1 MAHMWDRLFG
11 AAADQMRP
19 FNEEMIYGFRK
30 KKIDLIPEYLNK
42 SFHQVMEFFNGQMT
56 YKGYRVMTPEE
67 RIEYLVNNQLTKG
80 NVSVRKTETS
90 LVRFEFEFRN
100 KPYYIY
106 IDVPYLINE
115 YVMYND
121 TFYYPQF
128 PIVEKGG
135 VNRTDNGTIIVKV
148 MRVPITFGRRP
159 CDKTRLVSTSGN
171 VYPELLVTV
180 KIHQGNNS
188 GKKGDRIPLVLYH
201 FCKLGYN
208 QTMLKYHM
216 GPSDVSISETFD
228 NNDKTYDYF
237 ILPDERRYMKV
248 KRSVLSDCYK
258 RRMIISLYTIL
269 SEMPDFHV
277 SDIFGDDPSFYCAV
291 LGKFIGSKDMNMTKL
306 LLPNALKH
314 LQMTDPM
321 LDLVAK
327 DQLRYVGCEAN
338 DVYDLLYWMYYNID
352 NQLVSYDP
360 TNMFD
365 KKIESLDNLAG
376 RPARQIAYAQYGI
389 INSKKAT
396 LDERTVENFCKRAS
410 QRPSWIAID
419 ESARSSKVFRPNPA
433 AYNDN
438 FILTIG
444 LKRCLS
450 LESIASSSARKKKS
464 GSKNKTSPWLLKAHP
479 SQIIVTSIL
488 DIPTSSPVET
498 GSMNPYVEFDNDGN
512 IIKPPYAADLKDV
525 FK

>member
-1 MAHMWDRLFG
+1 MARVWDHLFG

-19 FNEEMIYGFRK
+19 FNDELIYGFRK
-30 KKIDLIPEYLNK
+30 KKIDLIPEYLDK

-56 YKGYRVMTPEE
+56 YKSYRALTPEE

-80 NVSVRKTETS
+80 NVSIRKTETS
-90 LVRFEFEFRN
+90 LIRFEFEFHG
-100 KPYYIY
+100 KPYYIH

-115 YVMYND
+115 YVLYND
-121 TFYYPQF
+121 TYYYPQF

-135 VNRTDNGTIIVKV
+135 VNRTDNGTVIVKV

-159 CDKTRLVSTSGN
+159 NDKVRIVSTSGN

-180 KIHQGNNS
+180 KIHQGSNS
-188 GKKGDRIPLVLYH
+188 GKKGDHIPLVLYH
-201 FCKLGYN
+201 FCKLGYI
-208 QTMLKYHM
+208 QTMKKYKM
-216 GPSDVSISETFD
+216 DPKDVSLSEVFD
-228 NNDKTYDYF
+228 NKDKVYDYF
-237 ILPDERRYMKV
+237 ALTDGGRYLKV
-248 KRSVLSDCYK
+248 KRDILSDCYK
-258 RRMIISLYTIL
+258 RRMVLSLYRIFA
-269 SEMPDFHV
+269 EIPEFGPADV
-277 SDIFGDDPSFYCAV
+277 FGDDPSYYCAV
-291 LGKFIGSKDMNMTKL
+291 LGKFIGSKDMNMAKL

-338 DVYDLLYWMYYNID
+338 DVYDLLYWMYFNID
-352 NQLVSYDP
+352 DQLITYDP
-360 TNMFD
+360 TDLFD

-376 RPARQIAYAQYGI
+376 RPARNIAYAQYGI

-396 LDERTVENFCKRAS
+396 LDERTVENFCKKAS

-419 ESARSSKVFRPNPA
+419 ENNRSSKVFRPNPA

-450 LESIASSSARKKKS
+450 LESIASSSSRKKKS
-464 GSKNKTSPWLLKAHP
+464 GSKNKTSPFLLRAHP
-479 SQIIVTSIL
+479 SQLIVTALL
-488 DIPTSSPVET
+488 DIPASSPVET
-498 GSMNPYVEFDNDGN
+498 GSMSPYVEIDEDGN
-512 IIKPPYAADLKDV
+512 IIKPDYASELSEV